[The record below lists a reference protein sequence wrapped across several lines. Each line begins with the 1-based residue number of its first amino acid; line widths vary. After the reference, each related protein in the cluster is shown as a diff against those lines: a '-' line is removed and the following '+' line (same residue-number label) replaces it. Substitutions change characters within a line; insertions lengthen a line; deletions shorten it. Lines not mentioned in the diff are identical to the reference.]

1 MTKSND
7 KQNVE
12 AISVVASPQQSNQY
26 NKLELAARREFMIK
40 ALAATSGLAFSS
52 LLPTA
57 TIEAT
62 AQTQS
67 CPPTSITSPALQA
80 VGQITSQ
87 NGKLQAIMRVKN
99 ESRAVPGYSKPPM
112 LRYFTGSRID
122 GSQVWPTRP
131 GQPVPGPTL
140 VAELGDVVQV
150 ALLNET
156 KVSDF
161 AGTLDLAESGQTSGT
176 GCQSATL
183 VDTTTN
189 PPTTT
194 NSYPGKFD
202 QFPNCFHGS
211 STANLHFHGTHVT
224 PEATGDNILFGVRPL
239 ANINERDAL
248 ADLQAVFNAYD
259 PTHPWHNWND
269 FMKSPA
275 AQNWWNKQQE
285 ALAAYDKTS
294 QWGNGFGLPPSE
306 QLLPADTAAIAA
318 GEWPPWFI
326 GSFPNCYKIPRYTTD
341 ANGNPTG
348 PLMGQAP
355 GTHWYHAHKH
365 GSTALNLFNGLAGA
379 FIIRDSSPTGYDGK
393 LQAVYQNK
401 LKEFIMVFQEITDS
415 INLLGGSPRATLVN
429 GQKTPMITMQPGEV
443 QLWRML
449 NTTVTVALTPQF
461 ATATAAGAPLAQFST
476 MIQDGVQFSCK
487 QIAQDGVQ
495 FNWTNVDPNS
505 PNGKMNGVTP
515 VTMAPAN
522 RVDLLVKAPP
532 SAGCYQLQ
540 SGKAVL
546 LYINVTGSAVNPP
559 MNLPQGQKEFPVQP
573 SFLADLDPDSVR
585 VQRTI
590 KYAWE
595 NGRTNTGRINGAPPN
610 FNIDGKKF
618 DSTVAHSMHLNEV
631 EMWTVTNNS
640 PGVRHPFHI
649 HQNPFQ
655 IIELFDPTTMDGP
668 MQLPGPWVWWD
679 TFAIPPASN
688 TYPNG
693 KPRLDGNG
701 KQVYVNG
708 YFKMLTRFA
717 DFTGKFVNH
726 CHILGHEDRGMMQL
740 IEVVPN
746 AQPYLKHH

>member
-1 MTKSND
+1 MTKSNN
-7 KQNVE
+7 KQKIE
-12 AISVVASPQQSNQY
+12 ATSSVATSQQSNK
-26 NKLELAARREFMIK
+26 NDKPDLAARREFMIR
-40 ALAATSGLAFSS
+40 ALAATSGLA
-52 LLPTA
+52 LAGALPSA
-57 TIEAT
+57 AIDAA

-67 CPPTSITSPALQA
+67 CPPATITSPSLQA
-80 VGQITSQ
+80 IGQITSQ
-87 NGKLQAIMRVKN
+87 NGKLQAIMRVRN

-150 ALLNET
+150 ALMNET

-176 GCQSATL
+176 GCQSATK

-194 NSYPGKFD
+194 NSYPGTFD

-224 PEATGDNILFGVRPL
+224 PEATGDNILFGVRPVSNL
-239 ANINERDAL
+239 NEQEAL
-248 ADLQAVFNAYD
+248 ADLQAVFNSYD
-259 PTHPWHNWND
+259 PANPWHNWND
-269 FMKSPA
+269 FIKSPA
-275 AQNWWNKQQE
+275 AQNWWKKQQA
-285 ALAAYDKTS
+285 ALANYDKTS

-341 ANGNPTG
+341 ANGKPTG

-393 LQAVYQNK
+393 LRAVYPGLNEK
-401 LKEFIMVFQEITDS
+401 IMVFQEITDS
-415 INLLGGSPRATLVN
+415 INLLGGGIRTNLVN
-429 GQKTPMITMQPGEV
+429 GQKTPMVTMQPGEV
-443 QLWRML
+443 QLWRLL
-449 NTTVTVALTPQF
+449 NTTVTAALTPQI
-461 ATATAAGAPLAQFST
+461 ATATAAGAPLAKFST
-476 MIQDGVQFSCK
+476 LVQDGTGFSCK

-495 FNWTNVDPNS
+495 FAWTNVDPNS
-505 PNGKMNGVTP
+505 ANGKLNGVTLI
-515 VTMAPAN
+515 TMAPAN

-532 SAGCYQLQ
+532 SAGCYQVQ
-540 SGKAVL
+540 SGSAVL
-546 LYINVTGSAVNPP
+546 FYVNVAGSAVNPP
-559 MNLPQGQKEFPVQP
+559 MNLPQNRRDFPDQP
-573 SFLADLDPDSVR
+573 SFLADLDPTSVR

-590 KYAWE
+590 AYGQV
-595 NGRTNTGRINGAPPN
+595 NPSSGPPS
-610 FNIDGKKF
+610 FTIDNKKF
-618 DSTVAHSMHLNEV
+618 DSTVGHTMHLNEV
-631 EMWTVTNNS
+631 EMWTITNNS
-640 PGVRHPFHI
+640 LTGVRHPFHI

-655 IIELFDPTTMDGP
+655 IIEIFDPTTMSAP
-668 MQLPGPWVWWD
+668 LQLPSPWVWWD
-679 TFAIPPASN
+679 TFAIPPAKK
-688 TYPNG
+688 NG
-693 KPRLDGNG
+693 DGSIT
-701 KQVYVNG
+701 VG
-708 YFKMLTRFA
+708 YIKMLTRFA

-740 IEVVPN
+740 IEVRSN
-746 AQPYLKHH
+746 ALPYLKHH